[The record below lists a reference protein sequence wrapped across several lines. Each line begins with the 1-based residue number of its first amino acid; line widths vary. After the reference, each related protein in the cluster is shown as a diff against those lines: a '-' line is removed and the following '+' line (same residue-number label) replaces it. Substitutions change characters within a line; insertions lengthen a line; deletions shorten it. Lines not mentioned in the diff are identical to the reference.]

1 MEFGGRSS
9 IHGLSYVSDPLL
21 PPWERLVWLFL
32 FLASLAV
39 YLNVSSYIAW
49 RENMVVTNLGS
60 TGRPVNNLDTVTI
73 CGGGLHMAEASLAA
87 TVLER
92 TLLPVLRRIMTEM
105 KVRTNL
111 K

>member
-1 MEFGGRSS
+1 MNNIEEDLAEYMEE
-9 IHGLSYVSDPLL
+9 SYQITNAKVNIFDI
-21 PPWERLVWLFL
+21 
-32 FLASLAV
+32 
-39 YLNVSSYIAW
+39 LNTMMAPY
-49 RENMVVTNLGS
+49 N
-60 TGRPVNNLDTVTI
+60 
-73 CGGGLHMAEASLAA
+73 AEAYLAA